1 MSRPTIAQLRA
12 ELANAR
18 AHESGLLETIAT
30 LRAELRAA
38 RAETDFKCDECGAL
52 RSEGADFA
60 AMNQCSECAAKHAPD
75 PDAELYAVATA
86 MTEAY
91 RADTLRAMA
100 KALETAMDDSH
111 HFAKDA
117 DDGGAERARESSA
130 LSTLAY
136 LVALAIDGTEE
147 PNQ

>member
-1 MSRPTIAQLRA
+1 MSRSTIADLRA

-38 RAETDFKCDECGAL
+38 RAETDFTCDECGAT
-52 RSEGADFA
+52 RSKGADFA
-60 AMNQCSECAAKHAPD
+60 ACNQCSDCAAKHEPD
-75 PDAELYAVATA
+75 PDAPYYAAATA
-86 MTEAY
+86 LAETY
-91 RADTLRAMA
+91 RAEELRAWSD
-100 KALETAMDDSH
+100 ALETAMDDFH

-117 DDGGAERARESSA
+117 DDGGARRRAEADA
-130 LSTLAY
+130 LARLAN
-136 LVALAIDGTEE
+136 LVAFAQE

>member
-18 AHESGLLETIAT
+18 AHESGLLEIIAT

-38 RAETDFKCDECGAL
+38 RAETDFKCDECGAT
-52 RSEGADFA
+52 RSQGTEFV
-60 AMNQCSECAAKHAPD
+60 AMNQCAACAAKHPTD

-86 MTEAY
+86 MADTY
-91 RADTLRAMA
+91 RAEELRAWA
-100 KALETAMDDSH
+100 DALETAMDDAH
-111 HFAKDA
+111 HFARDS
-117 DDGGAERARESSA
+117 DDGGTRRRAEAD
-130 LSTLAY
+130 
-136 LVALAIDGTEE
+136 ALARLANLIALAQE